1 MSHYIIAAYN
11 PTSKIFYLVD
21 DSMAIEFKKLVDLFS
36 SVTAKLLRANEY
48 YYYYPVLLIYS
59 NSEKNDK
66 ETFEKNQMNEEIYNN
81 LINECNKSIQE
92 YNEKKEKIKAK
103 IKTLIIMFQII
114 QALTIM

>member
-59 NSEKNDK
+59 NSEKYDK

-81 LINECNKSIQE
+81 LIKECNKSIQE
-92 YNEKKEKIKAK
+92 YKEKKKKK
-103 IKTLIIMFQII
+103 
-114 QALTIM
+114 